1 MWPWAFARVKR
12 GAKIL
17 PGRRGFQGSKP
28 IRERYRRG
36 CGLPGISV
44 VNSYTRKTFASPSV
58 SLRYSSAI
66 TVVFLLRKTFA
77 ITAAK
82 PPLLPL
88 QNRCKH
94 GGKNPRKTRANTVLL
109 HGVPRCPRQARFL
122 SVSATFSA
130 WAGNPRK
137 EGKRPLLA
145 FLLVGVEVP
154 GKTKENRP
162 GVPSSWASIRR
173 RSIFVLSLLF
183 VLVSR
188 LLFRADYPH
197 QIGVDLGKTLFHAS
211 AVKLAWYAFIH
222 PHPKYSGYGSGANLG
237 G

>member
-1 MWPWAFARVKR
+1 M
-12 GAKIL
+12 
-17 PGRRGFQGSKP
+17 
-28 IRERYRRG
+28 
-36 CGLPGISV
+36 
-44 VNSYTRKTFASPSV
+44 
-58 SLRYSSAI
+58 
-66 TVVFLLRKTFA
+66 VFLLRKTFA
-77 ITAAK
+77 K
-82 PPLLPL
+82 PSLLPPL
-88 QNRCKH
+88 NRRYYRCYYRCKTVANTV
-94 GGKNPRKTRANTVLL
+94 GKTRAKPALIRCYCTAFP
-109 HGVPRCPRQARFL
+109 GVPGKPVFFRFRPL
-122 SVSATFSA
+122 SRPGRVI
-130 WAGNPRK
+130 PRK
-137 EGKRPLLA
+137 EGKRPLWA

-222 PHPKYSGYGSGANLG
+222 PHPKYCGYGSGANLG

>member
-1 MWPWAFARVKR
+1 MPLILNGGNCRGIGATAAVSLGLPTKRDTAGVSLGLRVICYGQFYTRERAAGDFSAVNSIRAEIEPPPGCGPGLLR
-12 GAKIL
+12 GSNGAQKIL

-109 HGVPRCPRQARFL
+109 HGVPRCPR
-122 SVSATFSA
+122 
-130 WAGNPRK
+130 
-137 EGKRPLLA
+137 
-145 FLLVGVEVP
+145 
-154 GKTKENRP
+154 
-162 GVPSSWASIRR
+162 
-173 RSIFVLSLLF
+173 
-183 VLVSR
+183 
-188 LLFRADYPH
+188 
-197 QIGVDLGKTLFHAS
+197 
-211 AVKLAWYAFIH
+211 
-222 PHPKYSGYGSGANLG
+222 
-237 G
+237 